1 MPSSVPVRL
10 RPQRRKAALLDAL
23 RARIDT
29 VEHRGSGIDRVLPF
43 GIEEIDAALPW
54 GGLPLGGLHEVVG
67 GADGAAAGFCAMVLG
82 RLCALGADGGRG
94 VALWCLGPMLSE
106 AGGLYGPGL
115 AASGLDP
122 DRLIVART
130 GRETEVL
137 WAMEEGLRC
146 VRLAAVLGE
155 ARTPGLTASR
165 RLQLAAEATR
175 TTAFLLRRGRAS
187 AGPTAALTRW
197 RLSSVSSTSGPST
210 SGHRVRWRAELLRC
224 RGGRCGEWTIEWNDE
239 TGDLTVVSGLR
250 DGPAV
255 PRRAGVAR

>member
-1 MPSSVPVRL
+1 MSSVPIRL
-10 RPQRRKAALLDAL
+10 RQRRRKAALLDVL
-23 RARIDT
+23 RARIGAI
-29 VEHRGSGIDRVLPF
+29 EHRGSGTGGVLPF
-43 GIEEIDAALPW
+43 GVDEIDSALPW

-67 GADGAAAGFCAMVLG
+67 GADGAAAGFCAALLG
-82 RLCALGADGGRG
+82 RLCANGADGGRG
-94 VALWCLGPMLSE
+94 VALWCLHGSALSQ

-115 AASGLDP
+115 RVSGLDP
-122 DRLIVART
+122 DRVIVVRA

-155 ARTPGLTASR
+155 ARVPDLSASR

-175 TTAFLLRRGRAS
+175 TTAFLLRRGRAG

-197 RLSSVSSTSGPST
+197 RLTSAPSA
-210 SGHRVRWRAELLRC
+210 SRHRVRWRAELIRC
-224 RGGRCGEWTIEWNDE
+224 RGGRGGEWTIEWNDE

>member
-1 MPSSVPVRL
+1 MSSVPIPL
-10 RPQRRKAALLDAL
+10 RPRRRKTAHLDAL
-23 RARIDT
+23 RVRIGAI
-29 VEHRGSGIDRVLPF
+29 ERRGTGIGGVLPF
-43 GIEEIDAALPW
+43 GVEEIDSALPW

-67 GADGAAAGFCAMVLG
+67 GADGAAAGFCAVVLG
-82 RLCALGADGGRG
+82 RLCANGENGGRG
-94 VALWCLGPMLSE
+94 VALWCLGPALSE

-115 AASGLDP
+115 AAYGLDP
-122 DRLIVART
+122 DRLVVARSH
-130 GRETEVL
+130 RETEVL

-146 VRLAAVLGE
+146 VRLATVLGE
-155 ARTPGLTASR
+155 VRALNLTASR

-175 TTAFLLRRGRAS
+175 TTAFLLRRGSAG

-197 RLSSVSSTSGPST
+197 RLSSVASV
-210 SGHRVRWRAELLRC
+210 SGHRVRWRAELMRC